1 MFDASALLYR
11 CTFPSEASAFTLR
24 RFLLYCACE
33 DLEAN
38 GVPPDA
44 QTSRDRK
51 AGSVWGVPSTESQ
64 MRLEWFDEDLKDHV
78 AGGFLEGIPNRTLP
92 DL

>member
-1 MFDASALLYR
+1 MKSDADLAWRSDTESAVSHLFLDRQNSLDVSSTMFDASALLYR

-44 QTSRDRK
+44 
-51 AGSVWGVPSTESQ
+51 
-64 MRLEWFDEDLKDHV
+64 
-78 AGGFLEGIPNRTLP
+78 
-92 DL
+92 